1 MEHERK
7 SDADYGLKI
16 EKPYRKNRLTDSQIL
31 QILLVFLCFSVCA
44 LFVQQALYRNAAQ
57 QYEIAVSAVSVSV
70 ENSVSVQTATEE
82 ALHALVNVNTAD
94 VTELCSLS
102 GIGEAKANA
111 IIDYRIN
118 NGPFT
123 YKEELMKVSGIGEKL
138 YAKIAQQIVLDD
150 SEITTHNEDPSYVG

>member
-1 MEHERK
+1 M
-7 SDADYGLKI
+7 
-16 EKPYRKNRLTDSQIL
+16 
-31 QILLVFLCFSVCA
+31 
-44 LFVQQALYRNAAQ
+44 FVQQALYRNAAQ

-70 ENSVSVQTATEE
+70 GNSVSVQTATEE

-94 VTELCSLS
+94 VAELCSLS